1 MSKTRFENKTFL
13 DPGRFRYSVSFLQ
26 ELVTIANDGS
36 QTVTYESILSTRA
49 IREPITRRF
58 NPSGDTTMEAGAT
71 LMNNYWYFTIR
82 FVRSGFVP
90 KKDMLLS
97 ADNGIYTVN
106 AMPELDEPPNY
117 WKLLCVKTDKQ
128 ITT

>member
-1 MSKTRFENKTFL
+1 MNKHFENKTAY
-13 DPGRFRYSVSFLQ
+13 DPGRFRYPVTFLQ
-26 ELVTIANDGS
+26 DITDIQPDGS
-36 QTVTYESILSTRA
+36 MIVSYQAILSTRA
-49 IREPITRRF
+49 IREPVTRRF
-58 NPSGDTTMEAGAT
+58 NVLGDTSLEAGAT

-90 KKDMLLS
+90 LKDMLLS
-97 ADNGIYTVN
+97 GPDGIYTIN

-117 WKLLCVKTDKQ
+117 WKMLCVKTDKL

>member
-1 MSKTRFENKTFL
+1 MKQPYNNKTNL
-13 DPGRFRYSVSFLQ
+13 DPGRFRYPVTFIQEDVS
-26 ELVTIANDGS
+26 IAADGS
-36 QTVTYESILSTRA
+36 QTPIYTPLLSTRA
-49 IREPITRRF
+49 IREAVTRRF
-58 NPSGDTTMEAGAT
+58 NVLGDITLVSGAT

-90 KKDMLLS
+90 LKDMLLQTP
-97 ADNGIYTVN
+97 DGIYTIN

-117 WKLLCVKTDKQ
+117 WKMLCLKTDKV

>member
-1 MSKTRFENKTFL
+1 MSKSRYENKSFY
-13 DPGRFRYSVSFLQ
+13 DPGRFRYPVTFLQ
-26 ELVTIANDGS
+26 EVIDEQPDGS
-36 QTVTYESILSTRA
+36 MPVSYQTVLSTRA
-49 IREPITRRF
+49 IREAVTKRF
-58 NPSGDTTMEAGAT
+58 SQFGNTELQAGAT
-71 LMNNYWYFTIR
+71 VMNDYWYFIIR

-97 ADNGIYTVN
+97 TSDGIYTVN

-117 WKLLCVKTDKQ
+117 WKLLCVKTDKI

>member
-1 MSKTRFENKTFL
+1 MSKTRYENKTFL
-13 DPGRFRYSVSFLQ
+13 DPGRFRYPVTFLQ
-26 ELVTIANDGS
+26 EVVDTSPDGS
-36 QTVTYESILSTRA
+36 QIVSYQTIFSTRA
-49 IREPITRRF
+49 IREPVTRRF
-58 NPSGDTTMEAGAT
+58 NPVGDTTMEAGAT

-97 ADNGIYTVN
+97 VDNGIYTVN
-106 AMPELDEPPNY
+106 AMPELDTPPNY